1 MDGQSAHPSVTP
13 TPGSGQGSPGVG
25 STWGWGSAQEGA
37 GALRSRFSSGSEWG
51 PGSEVSPELELE
63 SGALP
68 PPAAQF
74 PQQPPPCVEL
84 PAGSL
89 AQSLKPGLSAS
100 AGLQQPLCRMGS
112 WGSSAL
118 LPHALQDQVTDNC
131 PLLLAAPELGWALG
145 SWPDCRGVGRV
156 AGALPALSTQTPSD
170 QQLQPPCSLA
180 HTLTL
185 TSPVGSPRVGGRLG
199 PGPRS

>member
-1 MDGQSAHPSVTP
+1 MTL

-37 GALRSRFSSGSEWG
+37 GTLRSDSAQDRSEVVGQRSAWSGSW
-51 PGSEVSPELELE
+51 SE

-74 PQQPPPCVEL
+74 PHQSPPCAEL

-89 AQSLKPGLSAS
+89 AQSHEPGLSAS
-100 AGLQQPLCRMGS
+100 AGLRQPLCRMGS

-118 LPHALQDQVTDNC
+118 LPHALRDQVTDNC
-131 PLLLAAPELGWALG
+131 PLLLAAPELGEAPG
-145 SWPDCRGVGRV
+145 NWPDCRRVGRV

-170 QQLQPPCSLA
+170 QQPQPRCSLA

-185 TSPVGSPRVGGRLG
+185 TSPVGSPRVGGRPG
-199 PGPRS
+199 PGPRN